1 MNLSDSAVFCTAFDQ
16 RYLSRGLVMVESIK
30 PHLIFDQKIVILALD
45 FESFSFL
52 KNRYAN
58 ENSVEVVSVQ
68 DFPEVDFWAIRSTR
82 SYKEFCWALGS
93 VVSNVLLLNE
103 NKMTVY
109 VDADTCFFS
118 SPQSLLTLCSNA
130 NASITPHRFP
140 KRLQSLEVNGKY
152 NVGWVSFTPTPV
164 GIAISKSWR
173 KECEESTAY
182 NAQEGVVGD
191 QKYLDKW
198 VDNYSGVLV
207 LNDPGVNAAPWNHEA
222 HSIFQKDGLWFVD
235 EVPLVFYHFH
245 GFLTL
250 PDGVV
255 SPVSALYRMAKDIP
269 SHLYSRYYSLL
280 QLAEQEIGLWA
291 NVPIAKSM
299 KLKGASRL
307 NGLVSLIIRSVKRLF
322 R

>member
-1 MNLSDSAVFCTAFDQ
+1 
-16 RYLSRGLVMVESIK
+16 MVESIK
-30 PHLIFDQKIVILALD
+30 PHLVFDQKIVILALD
-45 FESFSFL
+45 FESLSFL
-52 KNRYAN
+52 KNRFTN

-93 VVSNVLLLNE
+93 VVSNVLLLKE

-118 SPQSLLTLCSNA
+118 SPQSLITLCSNA

-140 KRLQSLEVNGKY
+140 KRLLSLEVNGKY

-164 GIAISKSWR
+164 GIAISNSWR

-207 LNDPGVNAAPWNHEA
+207 LNDPGVNAAPWNHEG
-222 HSIFQKDGLWFVD
+222 HSIFQKDGQWFVD

-255 SPVSALYRMAKDIP
+255 SPVSALYRMVKEIP
-269 SHLYSRYYSLL
+269 LRLYEQYFSLIR
-280 QLAEQEIGLWA
+280 LADEQIGSWA
-291 NVPIAKSM
+291 NVPIAKHRPIKKM
-299 KLKGASRL
+299 PRLGAL
-307 NGLVSLIIRSVKRLF
+307 AGSLLPLLKRLF
-322 R
+322 G